1 MAGSGGPWS
10 TFPSFDW
17 NGAEGFGKRRFDC
30 FSSVFFDTFTN
41 NRFVLPC
48 LFDRWIWVES
58 VSSFS
63 IHLLTIV
70 LSCLADSTGGFG
82 WRGMSSDVG
91 RVSRNRG
98 RKWGFDCDNI
108 GCGDSALAIE
118 TMVSSGGGDC
128 CTTVVCFVLF
138 CFVIFLF

>member
-1 MAGSGGPWS
+1 MAVLGVPSPVS
-10 TFPSFDW
+10 T
-17 NGAEGFGKRRFDC
+17 GMARR
-30 FSSVFFDTFTN
+30 
-41 NRFVLPC
+41 VLGNDASIV
-48 LFDRWIWVES
+48 LVA
-58 VSSFS
+58 SFS

-70 LSCLADSTGGFG
+70 LSCLAYSTGGFG

-118 TMVSSGGGDC
+118 TMVSSGGGI
-128 CTTVVCFVLF
+128 VVLQ
-138 CFVIFLF
+138 